1 MCKQMSDIYLPEDT
15 IPWLIIKTVKAAKIE
30 SGNIWN

>member
-1 MCKQMSDIYLPEDT
+1 MSDIYLPEDT
-15 IPWLIIKTVKAAKIE
+15 RPWSIIKAVKAAEIL